1 MKKGRALE
9 APRNVDA
16 QLAAADDDDDAAVAD
31 VGPATGSREP
41 TPPPSPTL
49 AAIVAERVANG
60 ESVGVNDDDTLLEPA
75 GGEPAGLN
83 VDAAVEGATRRRE
96 KQVAY
101 VKTTVKAKTGGSD
114 TGDKRTKPKK
124 DSDTSETDIEL
135 DQRPVT
141 KRRRSP
147 KTVNK
152 PTKRTKP
159 IEVADSDEDDVSK
172 GATRYKSIKSS
183 YLVKKWDG
191 PTLHELRRDFQ
202 RRVLARDGFPP
213 KCTHGNQEANYKLVL
228 LTAKSCMDPTLF
240 KSFKADLEAA
250 HSSKDKE

>member
-1 MKKGRALE
+1 M
-9 APRNVDA
+9 DA
-16 QLAAADDDDDAAVAD
+16 ELAAADDDAAVAD
-31 VGPATGSREP
+31 VGPASTSREA
-41 TPPPSPTL
+41 TPPPTSPTL
-49 AAIVAERVANG
+49 AAIVAERVADG
-60 ESVGVNDDDTLLEPA
+60 DSVGVDDGDALLEPA
-75 GGEPAGLN
+75 GEIEPAELN
-83 VDAAVEGATRRRE
+83 VEATVEATSRRRE
-96 KQVAY
+96 KQRAR
-101 VKTTVKAKTGGSD
+101 VKTVPAKTGDSD
-114 TGDKRTKPKK
+114 TGDKRTKPRK
-124 DSDTSETDIEL
+124 DSDTSETEIEL
-135 DQRPVT
+135 DERPAT
-141 KRRRSP
+141 KRRRSS
-147 KTVNK
+147 KTGK

-183 YLVKKWDG
+183 SLVKKWDG

-228 LTAKSCMDPTLF
+228 LTARSCMDPTLF

>member
-1 MKKGRALE
+1 
-9 APRNVDA
+9 
-16 QLAAADDDDDAAVAD
+16 VAD
-31 VGPATGSREP
+31 VGPASTSREP
-41 TPPPSPTL
+41 TPPPSSPTL
-49 AAIVAERVANG
+49 AAIVAERVADG
-60 ESVGVNDDDTLLEPA
+60 DSVGVDDADTLLEPA
-75 GGEPAGLN
+75 GGNEPARLN
-83 VDAAVEGATRRRE
+83 VEATVEATSRRRE
-96 KQVAY
+96 KQAAKI
-101 VKTTVKAKTGGSD
+101 KTTVKAKTGDSD

-124 DSDTSETDIEL
+124 DSDTSETEIEL
-135 DQRPVT
+135 DERPVT
-141 KRRRSP
+141 KRRRSS
-147 KTVNK
+147 KTGK

-183 YLVKKWDG
+183 SLVKKWDG